1 MIERHPSEHLPKTSE
16 LFDLAGMASGLVAF
30 ISNRTTRFESDRGA
44 ATLLLLCLNWCPVTI
59 YLLALMRLL
68 QYVVAFDRQFLL
80 LAAHTYAVMRQLQY
94 VDGFDRKFLLQAAR
108 TYAVM
113 RQLQYVDGFDRQFL
127 LLAAQILVRCHAAV
141 AVRG

>member
-1 MIERHPSEHLPKTSE
+1 VIERNASEHLPITSE
-16 LFDLAGMASGLVAF
+16 LFDLADMAGGLAAF

-59 YLLALMRLL
+59 YLLALMRQL
-68 QYVVAFDRQFLL
+68 QYVVGFDRQFLL
-80 LAAHTYAVMRQLQY
+80 LAAH
-94 VDGFDRKFLLQAAR
+94 